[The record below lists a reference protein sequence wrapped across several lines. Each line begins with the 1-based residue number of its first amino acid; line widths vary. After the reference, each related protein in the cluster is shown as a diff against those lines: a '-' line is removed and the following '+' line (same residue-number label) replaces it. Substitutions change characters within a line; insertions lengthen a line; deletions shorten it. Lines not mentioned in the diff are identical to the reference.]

1 MDTCCDSDPTRGPM
15 GKIPQVA
22 LVFCLVCLLG
32 PAGAA
37 AQRPDR
43 ARQIAAAVLPLP
55 AELRAAAGVVT
66 LDDRGQPQVWR
77 PSANGMICLADS
89 PGDSTFDVRCYQA
102 GFVPVIYRIRQLI
115 AQGVADS
122 ALEGTIDAE
131 IRSGKLPI
139 TKAPT
144 AGYRM
149 YGPVSGYDPARNAAS
164 DQIDAWQ
171 SIHTPYRTAA
181 SMGLSTT
188 EDGIHPYVM
197 ASGTYWAHVMIMQ
210 RPLRY

>member
-1 MDTCCDSDPTRGPM
+1 MPAVR
-15 GKIPQVA
+15 V
-22 LVFCLVCLLG
+22 LVVLSCLSCLLG
-32 PAGAA
+32 PAGV
-37 AQRPDR
+37 AQQPDR

-55 AELRAAAGVVT
+55 AELQAAAGVVA
-66 LDDRGQPQVWR
+66 LDGHGQPQVWR
-77 PSANGMICLADS
+77 ASANGMICLADS

-102 GFVPVIYRIRQLI
+102 EFVPVIYRIRQLI

-122 ALEGTIDAE
+122 LLDQAIDAE

-139 TKAPT
+139 TKDPT

-149 YGPVSGYDPARNAAS
+149 YGPVTGYNPARNTVS
-164 DQIDAWQ
+164 DRIDAWQ
-171 SIHTPYRTAA
+171 SIHMPYRTAA

-188 EDGIHPYVM
+188 EDGIRPYVM
-197 ASGTYWAHVMIMQ
+197 ASGTFWAHVMIMQ

>member
-1 MDTCCDSDPTRGPM
+1 MPSVR
-15 GKIPQVA
+15 VL
-22 LVFCLVCLLG
+22 LVTSCLSCLLG

-43 ARQIAAAVLPLP
+43 TRQIAAAVLPLP
-55 AELRAAAGVVT
+55 AELRDAAGVVA
-66 LDDRGQPQVWR
+66 LDGQGQPQVWR
-77 PSANGMICLADS
+77 ASANGMICLADS
-89 PGDSTFDVRCYQA
+89 PGDSVFDVRCYQA
-102 GFVPVIYRIRQLI
+102 GFVAVIYRIRQLI

-149 YGPVSGYDPARNAAS
+149 YGPVTGYDAARNVVS
-164 DQIDAWQ
+164 DRIDAWE
-171 SIHTPYRTAA
+171 SIHLPYRTAA
-181 SMGLSTT
+181 SMGLSTK
-188 EDGIHPYVM
+188 EHGIHPYVM

>member
-1 MDTCCDSDPTRGPM
+1 MPAVR
-15 GKIPQVA
+15 V
-22 LVFCLVCLLG
+22 LVVMSCLCCLLG
-32 PAGAA
+32 SAGAA
-37 AQRPDR
+37 QQPDR

-55 AELRAAAGVVT
+55 AELQAAAGVVA
-66 LDDRGQPQVWR
+66 LDGHGRPQVWR
-77 PSANGMICLADS
+77 ASANGMICLADS

-102 GFVPVIYRIRQLI
+102 DFVPVIYRIRQLL
-115 AQGVADS
+115 AQGVPDS
-122 ALEGTIDAE
+122 LLDQTIDAE
-131 IRSGKLPI
+131 IRSGKLTI

-149 YGPVSGYDPARNAAS
+149 YGPVTGYDPARNTVS
-164 DQIDAWQ
+164 DRIDAWQ
-171 SIHTPYRTAA
+171 SIHMPYRTAA

>member
-1 MDTCCDSDPTRGPM
+1 MPVNRTSVRAP
-15 GKIPQVA
+15 
-22 LVFCLVCLLG
+22 LVMRWRAGRRRPGGVTAP
-32 PAGAA
+32 PAA
-37 AQRPDR
+37 R
-43 ARQIAAAVLPLP
+43 ARRIAAAVLPLP
-55 AELRAAAGVVT
+55 AELRGAAGVVA
-66 LDDRGQPQVWR
+66 LDGQGQPQVWR

-131 IRSGKLPI
+131 IRSGKLSIPR
-139 TKAPT
+139 APT

-149 YGPVSGYDPARNAAS
+149 YGPVRGYDPERNAVS
-164 DQIDAWQ
+164 DRIDAWQ
-171 SIHTPYRTAA
+171 SIHMPYRTAA
-181 SMGLSTT
+181 SMGLSTR

>member
-1 MDTCCDSDPTRGPM
+1 MHLSAMAIPVLLVLCVVHPQPGRGQTVSVAAATGPSFLPGSGTVGDWHGLVGLGIQREALGARLEAM
-15 GKIPQVA
+15 YAGVPGADLVA
-22 LVFCLVCLLG
+22 LV
-32 PAGAA
+32 
-37 AQRPDR
+37 
-43 ARQIAAAVLPLP
+43 
-55 AELRAAAGVVT
+55 
-66 LDDRGQPQVWR
+66 
-77 PSANGMICLADS
+77 
-89 PGDSTFDVRCYQA
+89 
-102 GFVPVIYRIRQLI
+102 

-144 AGYRM
+144 AGYRI
-149 YGPVSGYDPARNAAS
+149 YGPVTGYDPARNAVS
-164 DQIDAWQ
+164 DRIDAWQ
-171 SIHTPYRTAA
+171 SIHMPYRTAA

-210 RPLRY
+210 LPLRY

>member
-1 MDTCCDSDPTRGPM
+1 MPGPCA
-15 GKIPQVA
+15 VRV
-22 LVFCLVCLLG
+22 LVVVGCLACLLG
-32 PAGAA
+32 PSGAV
-37 AQRPDR
+37 AQGSDR
-43 ARQIAAAVLPLP
+43 AREIAAAVLPLP
-55 AELRAAAGVVT
+55 AELRAAAGVVA
-66 LDDRGQPQVWR
+66 LDGRGQPQVWR
-77 PSANGMICLADS
+77 ASANGMICLADS
-89 PGDSTFDVRCYQA
+89 PGDSTFDVRCYHA

-115 AQGVADS
+115 ALGVADS

-149 YGPVSGYDPARNAAS
+149 YGPVSGYDPARNVVS
-164 DQIDAWQ
+164 DRIDAWQ
-171 SIHTPYRTAA
+171 SIHMPYRTAA

>member
-1 MDTCCDSDPTRGPM
+1 MPS
-15 GKIPQVA
+15 VWV
-22 LVFCLVCLLG
+22 LVVVSCLACLLG

-55 AELRAAAGVVT
+55 AELRPAAGVVA
-66 LDDRGQPQVWR
+66 LDDGGQPQVWR

-102 GFVPVIYRIRQLI
+102 RFVPVIYRIRQLL

-122 ALEGTIDAE
+122 ALEGTIDEE

-139 TKAPT
+139 TKTPT

-149 YGPVSGYDPARNAAS
+149 YGPVSGYDPARNAVN
-164 DQIDAWQ
+164 DRIDAWQ
-171 SIHTPYRTAA
+171 SIHMPYRTAA
-181 SMGLSTT
+181 SMGLSTR

>member
-1 MDTCCDSDPTRGPM
+1 MPSVRVLLVMSCLTCFAGRGS
-15 GKIPQVA
+15 VT
-22 LVFCLVCLLG
+22 
-32 PAGAA
+32 
-37 AQRPDR
+37 AQQPER
-43 ARQIAAAVLPLP
+43 ARRIAAAVLPLP
-55 AELRAAAGVVT
+55 AELRGAAGVVA
-66 LDDRGQPQVWR
+66 LDGQGQPQVWR
-77 PSANGMICLADS
+77 ASANGMICLADS
-89 PGDSTFDVRCYQA
+89 PGDSVFDVRCYQA

-115 AQGVADS
+115 ARGVADS

-149 YGPVSGYDPARNAAS
+149 YGPVTGYDPARNAVN
-164 DQIDAWQ
+164 DRIDAWQ
-171 SIHTPYRTAA
+171 SIHLPYRTAA
-181 SMGLSTT
+181 SMGLPTK
-188 EDGIHPYVM
+188 EDGVHPYVM

>member
-1 MDTCCDSDPTRGPM
+1 MPCVRVVLVLTC
-15 GKIPQVA
+15 
-22 LVFCLVCLLG
+22 LFCL
-32 PAGAA
+32 PGAA
-37 AQRPDR
+37 GVAAQQPDR
-43 ARQIAAAVLPLP
+43 ARRIAAAVLPLP
-55 AELRAAAGVVT
+55 VELRGAAGVVA
-66 LDDRGQPQVWR
+66 LDGQGQPQVWR
-77 PSANGMICLADS
+77 ASANGMVCLADS
-89 PGDSTFDVRCYQA
+89 PGDSVFDVRCYQA

-149 YGPVSGYDPARNAAS
+149 YGPVTGYDPARNAVS
-164 DQIDAWQ
+164 DRIDAWQ
-171 SIHTPYRTAA
+171 SIHLPYRTAA
-181 SMGLSTT
+181 SMGLSTK

-210 RPLRY
+210 RSLRY

>member
-1 MDTCCDSDPTRGPM
+1 MPSVR
-15 GKIPQVA
+15 V
-22 LVFCLVCLLG
+22 LVVVNCLASLLG

-55 AELRAAAGVVT
+55 AELRPAAGVVA
-66 LDDRGQPQVWR
+66 LDDGGQPQVWR

-131 IRSGKLPI
+131 IRSGRLSI

-149 YGPVSGYDPARNAAS
+149 FGPVSGYDPARNAVS
-164 DQIDAWQ
+164 DRIDAWQ
-171 SIHTPYRTAA
+171 SIHMPYRTAA
-181 SMGLSTT
+181 SMGLPTR

>member
-1 MDTCCDSDPTRGPM
+1 MPSVRVLLVMSCLAWLPGP
-15 GKIPQVA
+15 GSVT
-22 LVFCLVCLLG
+22 
-32 PAGAA
+32 
-37 AQRPDR
+37 AQQPDR
-43 ARQIAAAVLPLP
+43 ARRIAAAVLPLP
-55 AELRAAAGVVT
+55 AALRSAAGVVA

-77 PSANGMICLADS
+77 ASANGMICLADS

-149 YGPVSGYDPARNAAS
+149 YGPVSGYDPARNAVS
-164 DQIDAWQ
+164 DRIDAWQ
-171 SIHTPYRTAA
+171 SIHMPYRTAA
-181 SMGLSTT
+181 SMGLPTR

>member
-1 MDTCCDSDPTRGPM
+1 MPVNRTSVRAPVIM
-15 GKIPQVA
+15 S
-22 LVFCLVCLLG
+22 CLACLLG

-55 AELRAAAGVVT
+55 AELRPAAGVVA

-131 IRSGKLPI
+131 IRSGKLSI
-139 TKAPT
+139 TRAPT

-149 YGPVSGYDPARNAAS
+149 YGPVSGYDPERNAVS
-164 DQIDAWQ
+164 DRIDAWQ
-171 SIHTPYRTAA
+171 SIHMPYRTAA
-181 SMGLSTT
+181 SMGLSTR

>member
-1 MDTCCDSDPTRGPM
+1 VTAR
-15 GKIPQVA
+15 VL
-22 LVFCLVCLLG
+22 LVMSCLACF
-32 PAGAA
+32 AGQGSVT
-37 AQRPDR
+37 AQQPER
-43 ARQIAAAVLPLP
+43 APRIAAAVLPLP
-55 AELRAAAGVVT
+55 AELRGAAGVVA
-66 LDDRGQPQVWR
+66 LDDQGQPQVWR
-77 PSANGMICLADS
+77 ASANGMICLADS
-89 PGDSTFDVRCYQA
+89 PGDSVFDVRCYQA

-149 YGPVSGYDPARNAAS
+149 YGPVTGYDPARNAVN
-164 DQIDAWQ
+164 DRIDAWQ
-171 SIHTPYRTAA
+171 SIHIPYRTAA
-181 SMGLSTT
+181 SMGLSTR

>member
-1 MDTCCDSDPTRGPM
+1 MPSVRVLVVVSCLACLSGP
-15 GKIPQVA
+15 PS
-22 LVFCLVCLLG
+22 
-32 PAGAA
+32 AA
-37 AQRPDR
+37 AQRPER

-55 AELRAAAGVVT
+55 AELRTAAGVVA
-66 LDDRGQPQVWR
+66 LDVSGQPQVWR

-102 GFVPVIYRIRQLI
+102 GFMPVIYRIRQLI
-115 AQGVADS
+115 ADGLADS

-149 YGPVSGYDPARNAAS
+149 YGPISGYDPARNAVS
-164 DQIDAWQ
+164 DRIDAWQ
-171 SIHTPYRTAA
+171 SIHMPYRTAA
-181 SMGLSTT
+181 SMGLSTR

>member
-1 MDTCCDSDPTRGPM
+1 MPSQR
-15 GKIPQVA
+15 V
-22 LVFCLVCLLG
+22 LVVVSSLAFLLG
-32 PAGAA
+32 RPGAA

-43 ARQIAAAVLPLP
+43 AGEIAAAVLPLP
-55 AELRAAAGVVT
+55 AELRAAAGVVA
-66 LDDRGQPQVWR
+66 LDVRGQPQVWR
-77 PSANGMICLADS
+77 PSANGMVCLADS
-89 PGDSTFDVRCYQA
+89 QGDSTFDVRCYQA

-115 AQGVADS
+115 AEGVADS

-149 YGPVSGYDPARNAAS
+149 YGPASGYDPARNAVS
-164 DQIDAWQ
+164 DRIDAWQ
-171 SIHTPYRTAA
+171 SIHMPYRTAA
-181 SMGLSTT
+181 SMGLSTRQ
-188 EDGIHPYVM
+188 DGIHPYVM

>member
-1 MDTCCDSDPTRGPM
+1 MMAEIRGAHGARVPSVRVLVVM
-15 GKIPQVA
+15 G
-22 LVFCLVCLLG
+22 CLACLLG

-37 AQRPDR
+37 AQRADR
-43 ARQIAAAVLPLP
+43 TRQIAAAVLPLP
-55 AELRAAAGVVT
+55 AELRGAAGVVA
-66 LDDRGQPQVWR
+66 LDGQGRPQVWR
-77 PSANGMICLADS
+77 ASANGMICLADS
-89 PGDSTFDVRCYQA
+89 PGDSVFDVRCYQA
-102 GFVPVIYRIRQLI
+102 AFVPVIYRIRQLV

-131 IRSGKLPI
+131 IRSGKLPV

-149 YGPVSGYDPARNAAS
+149 YGPVTGYDPARNVVS
-164 DQIDAWQ
+164 DRIDAWQ
-171 SIHTPYRTAA
+171 SIHMPYRTAA
-181 SMGLSTT
+181 SMGLSTRK
-188 EDGIHPYVM
+188 DGIHPYVM

>member
-1 MDTCCDSDPTRGPM
+1 MPSMRVLLVKGCMCC
-15 GKIPQVA
+15 
-22 LVFCLVCLLG
+22 FLG
-32 PAGAA
+32 PAGAV
-37 AQRPDR
+37 AQDPDR
-43 ARQIAAAVLPLP
+43 DRQIAAAVLPLP
-55 AELRAAAGVVT
+55 AELRGAAGVVA
-66 LDDRGQPQVWR
+66 LDGHGQPQVWR
-77 PSANGMICLADS
+77 ASGNGMVCLADS

-122 ALEGTIDAE
+122 VLDGTIDAE
-131 IRSGKLPI
+131 IRSGTLRI
-139 TKAPT
+139 TKEPT

-149 YGPVSGYDPARNAAS
+149 YGPVAAYDPARNTVG
-164 DQIDAWQ
+164 DGIDAWQ
-171 SIHTPYRTAA
+171 SIHMPYRTAA

>member
-1 MDTCCDSDPTRGPM
+1 MTSVRVLLVM
-15 GKIPQVA
+15 G
-22 LVFCLVCLLG
+22 CLSGLLG
-32 PAGAA
+32 PAGAT

-55 AELRAAAGVVT
+55 AELRGAAGVVA
-66 LDDRGQPQVWR
+66 LDGHGRPEVWR
-77 PSANGMICLADS
+77 ASANGMVCLADS

-102 GFVPVIYRIRQLI
+102 EFVPVIYRIRQLI

-122 ALEGTIDAE
+122 ALHGTIDAE

-139 TKAPT
+139 TKEPT

-149 YGPVSGYDPARNAAS
+149 YGPIAGYDPARNTVG
-164 DQIDAWQ
+164 DRIDAWQ
-171 SIHTPYRTAA
+171 SIHMPYRTAA
-181 SMGLSTT
+181 SMGLSTV

>member
-1 MDTCCDSDPTRGPM
+1 
-15 GKIPQVA
+15 
-22 LVFCLVCLLG
+22 
-32 PAGAA
+32 
-37 AQRPDR
+37 
-43 ARQIAAAVLPLP
+43 
-55 AELRAAAGVVT
+55 
-66 LDDRGQPQVWR
+66 
-77 PSANGMICLADS
+77 MICLADS
-89 PGDSTFDVRCYQA
+89 PGDSVFDVRCYQV

-122 ALEGTIDAE
+122 ALEGAIDAE

-149 YGPVSGYDPARNAAS
+149 YGPVTGYDPARNAVS
-164 DQIDAWQ
+164 DRIDAWQ
-171 SIHTPYRTAA
+171 SIHVPYRTAA
-181 SMGLSTT
+181 SMGLSTK

>member
-1 MDTCCDSDPTRGPM
+1 MDTCFVSDPNRGPM
-15 GKIPQVA
+15 SKIPQLMLA
-22 LVFCLVCLLG
+22 FCLLG
-32 PAGAA
+32 PSGAA

-43 ARQIAAAVLPLP
+43 VRQIAAAVLPLP
-55 AELRAAAGVVT
+55 AELRAAAGVVA
-66 LDDRGQPQVWR
+66 LDGRGQPQVWR
-77 PSANGMICLADS
+77 ASANGMICLADA

-149 YGPVSGYDPARNAAS
+149 YGPVSGYDPARNAVS
-164 DQIDAWQ
+164 DRIDAWQ
-171 SIHTPYRTAA
+171 SIHMPYRTAA
-181 SMGLSTT
+181 SMGLPTR

>member
-1 MDTCCDSDPTRGPM
+1 MPSVRVLMVVCGLS
-15 GKIPQVA
+15 
-22 LVFCLVCLLG
+22 CLLG
-32 PAGAA
+32 PAAAA
-37 AQRPDR
+37 AQQPDR
-43 ARQIAAAVLPLP
+43 ARQTAAAVLPLP
-55 AELRAAAGVVT
+55 AELRAAAGVVA
-66 LDDRGQPQVWR
+66 LDGRGQPRVWR

-89 PGDSTFDVRCYQA
+89 PGDSVFDVRCYQA

-149 YGPVSGYDPARNAAS
+149 YGPVTGYDPTRNVVS
-164 DQIDAWQ
+164 DRIDAWQ
-171 SIHTPYRTAA
+171 SIHVPYRTAA

>member
-1 MDTCCDSDPTRGPM
+1 MPSVRVLLVMSCLTCFAGRGS
-15 GKIPQVA
+15 VT
-22 LVFCLVCLLG
+22 
-32 PAGAA
+32 
-37 AQRPDR
+37 AQQPER
-43 ARQIAAAVLPLP
+43 ARRIAAAVLPLP
-55 AELRAAAGVVT
+55 AELRGAAGVVA
-66 LDDRGQPQVWR
+66 LDGQGQPQVWR
-77 PSANGMICLADS
+77 ASANGMICLADS
-89 PGDSTFDVRCYQA
+89 PGDSVFDVRCYQA

-131 IRSGKLPI
+131 IRSGRLSI
-139 TKAPT
+139 TMAPT

-149 YGPVSGYDPARNAAS
+149 FGPVSGYDPARNAVS
-164 DQIDAWQ
+164 DRIDAWQ
-171 SIHTPYRTAA
+171 SIHMPYRTAA
-181 SMGLSTT
+181 SMGLPTR